1 MRPRTFDDVRG
12 DLATVTDAPDDHSN
26 RSGRTTTGILN
37 AIDEL
42 TERGVSIKSLKPGED
57 FRGITGRLIITVMA
71 AIAEWERANTAERAA
86 DARAARKALG
96 IKPTRTKTAV
106 TAENVDTVKRLRA
119 SGATIAAIVTK
130 TGMSRASVYRAL
142 DAD

>member
-1 MRPRTFDDVRG
+1 MPTTDPERQRRYVR
-12 DLATVTDAPDDHSN
+12 
-26 RSGRTTTGILN
+26 
-37 AIDEL
+37 EY
-42 TERGVSIKSLKPGED
+42 
-57 FRGITGRLIITVMA
+57 
-71 AIAEWERANTAERAA
+71 
-86 DARAARKALG
+86 AARNADKIKA
-96 IKPTRTKTAV
+96 TRTKTAV